1 MPDHLVR
8 PPIDE
13 EALMR
18 VRAREKMRQ
27 LQPQQFN
34 RKISL
39 ADQKAQKEAAK
50 SKSEVNIKIKRAE
63 KNVKL
68 LFAELKKVLDKPDED
83 VVFNEAP

>member
-1 MPDHLVR
+1 MVR